1 MRSRPT
7 TKKPPLLSAGH
18 RCRMIELEVHQMHK
32 VQAPWSVQA
41 TRVANVMVTV
51 AVTRSVP
58 PWRGTAVAA
67 ALPAASLRA

>member
-1 MRSRPT
+1 MRSPPT

-32 VQAPWSVQA
+32 AQALWSVQA

-67 ALPAASLRA
+67 PRAGAFKA